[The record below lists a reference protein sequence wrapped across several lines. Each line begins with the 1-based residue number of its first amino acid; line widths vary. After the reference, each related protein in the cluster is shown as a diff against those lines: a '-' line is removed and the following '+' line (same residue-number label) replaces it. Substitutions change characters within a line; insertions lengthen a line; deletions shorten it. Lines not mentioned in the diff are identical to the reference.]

1 MMKSMTG
8 YGRGEC
14 TAKGASITV
23 ELNSVNRKQA
33 EVSLSV
39 PSELESIE
47 PDLRDLILAS
57 VSRGRV
63 SGRVVLQYTGSSRAS
78 AVAVNET
85 QAKAYRRELSKLAKS
100 LEIPDNLSMEGL
112 LRLPGVLENT
122 QPTLDA
128 KAFRAPIKS
137 ALGQALEGLLSM
149 REKEGGILGRD
160 LAKRLA
166 KLRRIVK
173 RVAKLA
179 PDVLKHHRERLIE
192 RLKKTNVEV
201 PDMDDDRLLREIVYY
216 TDRTDITEELT
227 RLGSHFVQLEE
238 CLSDVVPVGRK
249 LDFLAQEMFREINTI
264 GSKANDA
271 NISSEVVNLKTELE
285 KIREQVQ
292 NVE

>member
-63 SGRVVLQYTGSSRAS
+63 SGRVVLQYTGASRAS
-78 AVAVNET
+78 SVAVNET

-149 REKEGGILGRD
+149 REKEGGNLGRD

-192 RLKKTNVEV
+192 RLKKTNAEV

-271 NISSEVVNLKTELE
+271 NISSEVVTLKTELE

>member
-1 MMKSMTG
+1 MKSMTG

-14 TAKGASITV
+14 TAKGARITV

-63 SGRVVLQYTGSSRAS
+63 SGRVVLQYTGASRAS

-100 LEIPDNLSMEGL
+100 LEIPDNLSLDSL
-112 LRLPGVLENT
+112 LRLPGVLESA

-128 KAFRAPIKS
+128 KAFRAPIKR

-149 REKEGGILGRD
+149 REKEGGNLGRD
-160 LAKRLA
+160 LAKRQA

-179 PDVLKHHRERLIE
+179 PDVLKHHRERLIQ
-192 RLKKTNVEV
+192 RLKKANLDV

-271 NISSEVVNLKTELE
+271 NISSEVVTLKTELE

>member
-47 PDLRDLILAS
+47 PGLRDLILAS

-78 AVAVNET
+78 SVAVNET

-216 TDRTDITEELT
+216 TDRTDISEELT

-271 NISSEVVNLKTELE
+271 NISSEVVTLKTELE

>member
-78 AVAVNET
+78 SVAVNET

-271 NISSEVVNLKTELE
+271 NISSEVVTLKTELE

>member
-112 LRLPGVLENT
+112 LRLPGVLENA
-122 QPTLDA
+122 QPALDA

-271 NISSEVVNLKTELE
+271 NISSEVVTLKTELE

>member
-137 ALGQALEGLLSM
+137 ALGPALEGLLSM
-149 REKEGGILGRD
+149 REKEGGNLGRD

-166 KLRRIVK
+166 KLRCIVK

>member
-78 AVAVNET
+78 SVAVNET

-112 LRLPGVLENT
+112 LRLPGVLENA

-271 NISSEVVNLKTELE
+271 NISSEVVTLKTELE

>member
-1 MMKSMTG
+1 MKSMTG

-149 REKEGGILGRD
+149 REKEGGNLGRD

-192 RLKKTNVEV
+192 RLKKTNAEV

-216 TDRTDITEELT
+216 TDRTDISEELT

>member
-1 MMKSMTG
+1 MKSMTG

-63 SGRVVLQYTGSSRAS
+63 SGRVVLQYTGASRAS

-100 LEIPDNLSMEGL
+100 LEIPDNLSLDSL
-112 LRLPGVLENT
+112 LRLPGVLESA
-122 QPTLDA
+122 QPILDA

-149 REKEGGILGRD
+149 REKEGANLGRD

-192 RLKKTNVEV
+192 RLKKANVEV

-216 TDRTDITEELT
+216 TDRTDVTEELT

-271 NISSEVVNLKTELE
+271 NISSEVVTLKTELE

>member
-78 AVAVNET
+78 AGAVNET

-137 ALGQALEGLLSM
+137 ALGQAPGQ
-149 REKEGGILGRD
+149 
-160 LAKRLA
+160 A
-166 KLRRIVK
+166 
-173 RVAKLA
+173 A
-179 PDVLKHHRERLIE
+179 PHR
-192 RLKKTNVEV
+192 
-201 PDMDDDRLLREIVYY
+201 
-216 TDRTDITEELT
+216 
-227 RLGSHFVQLEE
+227 
-238 CLSDVVPVGRK
+238 
-249 LDFLAQEMFREINTI
+249 
-264 GSKANDA
+264 
-271 NISSEVVNLKTELE
+271 
-285 KIREQVQ
+285 
-292 NVE
+292 

>member
-78 AVAVNET
+78 AVAVHET

-112 LRLPGVLENT
+112 LRLPGVLENA
-122 QPTLDA
+122 QPALDA

-216 TDRTDITEELT
+216 TDRTDISEELT

>member
-14 TAKGASITV
+14 TAKGARITV

-39 PSELESIE
+39 PAELESIE
-47 PDLRDLILAS
+47 SDLRDLILAS

-63 SGRVVLQYTGSSRAS
+63 SGRVVLQYAGASRAS

-100 LEIPDNLSMEGL
+100 LKIPDNLSL
-112 LRLPGVLENT
+112 DSILRLPGVLESA

-128 KAFRAPIKS
+128 KAFRAPIKR

-149 REKEGGILGRD
+149 REKEGGNLGRD
-160 LAKRLA
+160 LGKRLA

-173 RVAKLA
+173 RVTKLA

-192 RLKKTNVEV
+192 RLKKANVDV

-238 CLSDVVPVGRK
+238 CLSDAVPVGRK

-271 NISSEVVNLKTELE
+271 NISSEVVTLKTELE

>member
-100 LEIPDNLSMEGL
+100 LEIPDNLSLDSL
-112 LRLPGVLENT
+112 LRLPGVLESA
-122 QPTLDA
+122 QPILDA
-128 KAFRAPIKS
+128 KAFRAPVKS

-271 NISSEVVNLKTELE
+271 NISSEVVTLKTELE

>member
-100 LEIPDNLSMEGL
+100 LEIPDNLSLDSL
-112 LRLPGVLENT
+112 LRLPGVLESA

-149 REKEGGILGRD
+149 REKEGGNLGRD

-192 RLKKTNVEV
+192 RLKKTNAEV

>member
-14 TAKGASITV
+14 TAKGARITV

-63 SGRVVLQYTGSSRAS
+63 SGRVVLQYTGASRAS

-100 LEIPDNLSMEGL
+100 LEIPDNLSLDSL
-112 LRLPGVLENT
+112 LRLPGVLESA

-149 REKEGGILGRD
+149 REKEGGNLGRD

-179 PDVLKHHRERLIE
+179 PDVLKHHRDRLIE
-192 RLKKTNVEV
+192 RLKKANVDV

-271 NISSEVVNLKTELE
+271 NISSEVVTLKTELE

>member
-1 MMKSMTG
+1 MKSMTG

-112 LRLPGVLENT
+112 LRLPGVLENA
-122 QPTLDA
+122 QPALDA

-149 REKEGGILGRD
+149 REKEGGNLGRD

-271 NISSEVVNLKTELE
+271 NISSEVVTLKTELE

>member
-1 MMKSMTG
+1 MKSMTG

-63 SGRVVLQYTGSSRAS
+63 SGQVVLQYTGSSRAS

-100 LEIPDNLSMEGL
+100 LEIPDNLSLDSL
-112 LRLPGVLENT
+112 LRLPGVLESA

-137 ALGQALEGLLSM
+137 AIGQALEGLLSM
-149 REKEGGILGRD
+149 REKEGGNLGRD

-192 RLKKTNVEV
+192 RLKKANVDV
-201 PDMDDDRLLREIVYY
+201 PEMNDDRLLREIVYY

-227 RLGSHFVQLEE
+227 RLSSHFVQLEE

-271 NISSEVVNLKTELE
+271 NISSEVVTLKTELE

>member
-78 AVAVNET
+78 SVAVNET

-112 LRLPGVLENT
+112 LRLPGVLENA

-149 REKEGGILGRD
+149 REKEGGNLGRD

-216 TDRTDITEELT
+216 TDRTDISEELT

-271 NISSEVVNLKTELE
+271 NISSEVVTLKTELE

>member
-14 TAKGASITV
+14 TAKGARITV

-63 SGRVVLQYTGSSRAS
+63 SGRVVLQYTGASRAS

-85 QAKAYRRELSKLAKS
+85 QAKAYRWELSKLAKS
-100 LEIPDNLSMEGL
+100 LEIPDNLSLDSL
-112 LRLPGVLENT
+112 LRLPGVLESA

-128 KAFRAPIKS
+128 KAFRAPIKR

-149 REKEGGILGRD
+149 REKEGGNLGRD

-192 RLKKTNVEV
+192 RLKKANVDV

-271 NISSEVVNLKTELE
+271 NISSEVVTLKTELE

>member
-1 MMKSMTG
+1 MKSMTG

-63 SGRVVLQYTGSSRAS
+63 SGRVVLQYTGASRAS

-100 LEIPDNLSMEGL
+100 LEIPDNLSLDSL
-112 LRLPGVLENT
+112 LRLPGVLESA

-149 REKEGGILGRD
+149 REKEGSNLGRD
-160 LAKRLA
+160 LGKRLA

-192 RLKKTNVEV
+192 RLKKANVDV
-201 PDMDDDRLLREIVYY
+201 PDMDGDRLLREIVYY

-271 NISSEVVNLKTELE
+271 NISSEVVTLKTELE

>member
-1 MMKSMTG
+1 MKSMTG

-63 SGRVVLQYTGSSRAS
+63 SGRVVLQYTGASRAS

-100 LEIPDNLSMEGL
+100 LEIPDNLSLDSL
-112 LRLPGVLENT
+112 LRLPGVLESA
-122 QPTLDA
+122 QPILDA
-128 KAFRAPIKS
+128 KAFRAPVKS

-149 REKEGGILGRD
+149 REKEGANLGRD

-192 RLKKTNVEV
+192 RLKKTNVDV
-201 PDMDDDRLLREIVYY
+201 PDMNDDRLLREIVYY

-271 NISSEVVNLKTELE
+271 NISSEVVTLKTELE

>member
-1 MMKSMTG
+1 MKSMTG

-63 SGRVVLQYTGSSRAS
+63 SGRVVLQYTGASHAS

-100 LEIPDNLSMEGL
+100 LEIPDNLSLDSL
-112 LRLPGVLENT
+112 LRLPGVLENA

-128 KAFRAPIKS
+128 KAIRAPIKS

-149 REKEGGILGRD
+149 REKEGGNLGRD

-192 RLKKTNVEV
+192 RLKKANVEV

-227 RLGSHFVQLEE
+227 RLSSHFVQLEE

-271 NISSEVVNLKTELE
+271 NISSEVVTLKTELE